1 MPSPPELRQISRD
14 KLFAIFKSWELV
26 KLFEDLLYAVTNTL
40 PGAADLVQAA
50 LDAHIADTGDAH
62 QAGAIGFTPV
72 GGISANNVQ
81 AALNEVDLEKLAAS
95 AVTAYAL
102 TLLAA
107 ANAGVARS
115 VLGLGTIATQD
126 ASSVAITGGTIGL
139 ASGSVGYAAG
149 NGGTVTQAT
158 SKATGVTLSKMSGDI
173 TLNAAALAANTV
185 VSFTLTNTNIA
196 AADLVHA
203 VHNSAGTNGAYG
215 VTAQVLAAGSALI
228 SVRNL
233 TAGALSE
240 AIVIRFAVFKAA
252 TT

>member
-1 MPSPPELRQISRD
+1 MDLRQISRD

-26 KLFEDLLYAVTNTL
+26 KLFEDLFYTVANTL
-40 PGAADLVQAA
+40 PADTSTVEAA
-50 LDAHIADTGDAH
+50 LAAHIADTVDAH
-62 QAGAIGFTPV
+62 QASAIGSTPV

-81 AALNEVDLEKLAAS
+81 AALAELDTEKLAAT
-95 AVTAYAL
+95 AVGTM
-102 TLLAA
+102 AA
-107 ANAGVARS
+107 QSANAVN
-115 VLGLGTIATQD
+115 
-126 ASSVAITGGTIGL
+126 ITGGTIGL

-158 SKATGVTLSKMSGDI
+158 SKTTGVTLSKMSGDI
-173 TLNAAALAANTV
+173 TLNAAALAASTV

-215 VTAQVLAAGSALI
+215 VTAQVLSAGSVLI

-233 TAGALSE
+233 TTGSLSE